1 MTDDNESAL
10 TDDVSDAAL
19 EAAGAALGAV
29 PTLMHASYCFTC
41 GSEGG
46 SAREPAKT

>member
-1 MTDDNESAL
+1 MTDDDERTL

-19 EAAGAALGAV
+19 EAAGAALGGM

-46 SAREPAKT
+46 SARQSAKS

>member
-1 MTDDNESAL
+1 MSDDDEDAF

-19 EAAGAALGAV
+19 EAASTALGGM

-41 GSEGG
+41 GSETGT
-46 SAREPAKT
+46 ARVPIQP